1 MTYMVK
7 RTILVET
14 RTRELLKELEKKAKT
29 YDQVIN
35 ELIQIKRKIE
45 VNVDDEVESLPSS
58 KSSMSGQSSQD
69 EPTCP
74 DRGRKS
80 RSRINRNLQWITIA

>member
-1 MTYMVK
+1 MLHIITYMVK

-14 RTRELLKELEKKAKT
+14 KTRELLKELGKKDQT

-45 VNVDDEVESLPSS
+45 VNVDGRVESLPSS
-58 KSSMSGQSSQD
+58 KSSMSGAVHPHGQ
-69 EPTCP
+69 
-74 DRGRKS
+74 
-80 RSRINRNLQWITIA
+80 L

>member
-1 MTYMVK
+1 MVK

-14 RTRELLKELEKKAKT
+14 RTRELLKELGKKAQT

-45 VNVDDEVESLPSS
+45 VNVDGEVESLPSS
-58 KSSMSGQSSQD
+58 KSSMSGEVHPHGQ
-69 EPTCP
+69 
-74 DRGRKS
+74 
-80 RSRINRNLQWITIA
+80 L

>member
-1 MTYMVK
+1 MVK

-14 RTRELLKELEKKAKT
+14 RTRELLKELGKKDQT

-45 VNVDDEVESLPSS
+45 VNVDGEVEILSSS
-58 KSSMSGQSSQD
+58 KSSMSGEVHPHGQ
-69 EPTCP
+69 
-74 DRGRKS
+74 
-80 RSRINRNLQWITIA
+80 L

>member
-1 MTYMVK
+1 MVK

-14 RTRELLKELEKKAKT
+14 RTRELLKELGKKDQI

-45 VNVDDEVESLPSS
+45 VNVDGRVESLPSS
-58 KSSMSGQSSQD
+58 KSSMSGEVHPHEQ
-69 EPTCP
+69 
-74 DRGRKS
+74 
-80 RSRINRNLQWITIA
+80 L